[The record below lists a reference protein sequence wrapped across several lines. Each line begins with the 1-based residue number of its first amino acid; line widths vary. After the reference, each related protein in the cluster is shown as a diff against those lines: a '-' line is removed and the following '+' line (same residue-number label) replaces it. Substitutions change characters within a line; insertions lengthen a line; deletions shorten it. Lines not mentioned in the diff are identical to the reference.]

1 MPNDLT
7 PQSDTGWVQVRDHD
21 GTGLPFSKGLM
32 ATSILATGLTTD
44 RAYAIAAAIQRELHE
59 RQLNEIDADELAQ
72 MTTSLI
78 DHHVGVEHAQRY
90 LAWRRVKKSG
100 RPLVI
105 AFGGA
110 PGVGKSTLATRL
122 AVRLG
127 ITRVVTTDTIREV
140 LRTVIPPTVLP
151 ELHLST
157 FESPKGMSERAQL
170 GSFERQAH
178 AVGAATASVATRLI
192 TEKRSSI
199 VEGVHM
205 LPGQITDAVGSHP
218 ARPITVEMLLTLGD
232 EGLHQ
237 AHLSHRLDGEP
248 ARGGKRHMENLSRIR
263 AIQADLIDM
272 ARRRDTTIYDIANPN
287 RLTQRIVDEVIAQ
300 VNEPSE
306 TAGAHA

>member
-7 PQSDTGWVQVRDHD
+7 PQGESGWVQVRDHD

-44 RAYAIAAAIQRELHE
+44 RAYAIAADIQRQLHE
-59 RQLNEIDADELAQ
+59 RQLSEIDADALAQ
-72 MTTSLI
+72 MTTALI
-78 DHHVGVEHAQRY
+78 DQHVGPEHAQRY
-90 LAWRRVKKSG
+90 LAWRGVKRSG
-100 RPLVI
+100 RPVVI

-140 LRTVIPPTVLP
+140 LRTVIPPAVLP

-178 AVGAATASVATRLI
+178 AVGAATAAVAARLM
-192 TEKRSSI
+192 TEKRSAI

-205 LPGQITDAVGSHP
+205 LPGQITDALNGHAV
-218 ARPITVEMLLTLGD
+218 RPIVVEMLLTLGD
-232 EGLHQ
+232 EGLHH
-237 AHLSHRLDGEP
+237 AHLSHRLNGEP
-248 ARGGKRHMENLSRIR
+248 ARGGKRHLENLSRIR
-263 AIQADLIDM
+263 AIQADLIEM
-272 ARRRDTTIYDIANPN
+272 AQRQDVSIYDIANPN

-300 VNEPSE
+300 VSDQPE
-306 TAGAHA
+306 AVRAHA

>member
-7 PQSDTGWVQVRDHD
+7 PQGDAGWVQVCDPD
-21 GTGLPFSKGLM
+21 GTGLPFSKGLL

-44 RAYAIAAAIQRELHE
+44 RAYAIAAEVQRELHE
-59 RQLNEIDADELAQ
+59 RRLGQIEADALTGMAAG
-72 MTTSLI
+72 LI
-78 DHHVGVEHAQRY
+78 DHHIGTEHAERY
-90 LAWRRVKKSG
+90 RAWLKVKRSG
-100 RPLVI
+100 RPLAI

-157 FESPKGMSERAQL
+157 FESPEGMSERAQL

-178 AVGAATASVATRLI
+178 AVGAATAAVASRLA
-192 TEKRSSI
+192 TEKRSAI

-205 LPGQITDAVGSHP
+205 LPGQLTQTLSHHP
-218 ARPITVEMLLTLGD
+218 TKPIVVEMLLILGD
-232 EGLHQ
+232 ENLHR
-237 AHLSHRLDGEP
+237 AHLSHRINGEP
-248 ARGGKRHMENLSRIR
+248 TRGGKRHLDNLTRIR
-263 AIQADLIDM
+263 AIQSDLIDM
-272 ARRRDTTIYDIANPN
+272 AYSNGVTAYDIANPN
-287 RLTQRIVDEVIAQ
+287 RLTQLIVDEVIAQ
-300 VNEPSE
+300 VNQTCRATE
-306 TAGAHA
+306 AHA

>member
-7 PQSDTGWVQVRDHD
+7 PQGETEWVQVRDPD
-21 GTGLPFSKGLM
+21 GTGLPFSKGLL

-44 RAYAIAAAIQRELHE
+44 RAYAIAAEVQRELHE
-59 RQLNEIDADELAQ
+59 RHLNEIDAETLAD
-72 MTTSLI
+72 MAVGKI
-78 DHHVGVEHAQRY
+78 DQHIGAEHAARY
-90 LAWRRVKKSG
+90 RAWRKVKRSG

-140 LRTVIPPTVLP
+140 LRTVIPATVLP

-170 GSFERQAH
+170 GSFDRQAH
-178 AVGAATASVATRLI
+178 AVGAATGAVAIRLA
-192 TEKRSSI
+192 TEKRSVI

-205 LPGQITDAVGSHP
+205 LPGQITEALCDHAT
-218 ARPITVEMLLTLGD
+218 RPIVVEMLLVLGD
-232 EGLHQ
+232 ERLHR
-237 AHLSHRLDGEP
+237 AHLSHRLNGEP
-248 ARGGKRHMENLSRIR
+248 ARGGKRHLTNLPRIR
-263 AIQADLIDM
+263 AIQADLVEM
-272 ARRRDTTIYDIANPN
+272 AEAHGVAIYDIANPN
-287 RLTQRIVDEVIAQ
+287 RLTQRIVDQIVAQ
-300 VNEPSE
+300 VDQPSQA
-306 TAGAHA
+306 TGAHA